1 MKSTA
6 RTIDEYNQQ
15 LPEEFGALSD
25 KLQNLINTELPQATY
40 KLWHG
45 HPVWFLDN
53 NPTVGY
59 SLQKKGVRLMFWS
72 GADFDEPELQPGTGK
87 FKDASVFY
95 NSLEE
100 IDPHEVKRWCE
111 KAQKIQYNYRNIIRN
126 KGELRPLN

>member
-6 RTIDEYNQQ
+6 KTIDEYNQQ

-25 KLQNLINTELPQATY
+25 KLQTLINTELPQATH

-59 SLQKKGVRLMFWS
+59 SLQKGGVRLMFWS

-95 NSLEE
+95 NSLDE
-100 IDPHEVKRWCE
+100 IDSHKIKVWCQ
-111 KAQKIQYNYRNIIRN
+111 KAQKIQYNYRDIIRN

>member
-1 MKSTA
+1 MKSA
-6 RTIDEYNQQ
+6 AKTIDEYNQQ

-25 KLQNLINTELPQATY
+25 KLQKLINTELPQATH
-40 KLWHG
+40 KLWHS

-59 SLQKKGVRLMFWS
+59 SLQKGGMRLMFWS

-95 NSLEE
+95 NSLEG
-100 IDPHEVKRWCE
+100 IDSHKIKVWCQ
-111 KAQKIQYNYRNIIRN
+111 KAQKIQYNYRDIIRN
-126 KGELRPLN
+126 KGELQPLN